1 MCVCVCVC
9 VFERVGEGKQN
20 RFEKGPN
27 ISASKK
33 YLHQHKNCR
42 NTYLTAVVYD

>member
-1 MCVCVCVC
+1 MCVCVC

-33 YLHQHKNCR
+33 YLYTPAQKLQK
-42 NTYLTAVVYD
+42 YLTAVVYD